1 MAIEPPN
8 LSITTGDPVSPECR
22 ELINQLD
29 SYLASL
35 YPAESNHLLSI
46 DELCKPQVTFLA
58 ARVGMEAVGCA
69 AFVNWGDYAELKRLY
84 VLPDYRGLK
93 IGRSLLNELE
103 TRVKASGIRLAR
115 LETGVSQPE
124 VLSLCEAVGYRRCG
138 PFGNY
143 RDDPLSVFMEKC
155 LN

>member
-1 MAIEPPN
+1 MAIELPK
-8 LSITTGDPVSPECR
+8 LLIVTGDPASPECR

-29 SYLASL
+29 SYLSSL

-46 DELCKPQVTFLA
+46 DALSQPDVTFLT
-58 ARVGMEAVGCA
+58 ARVGTEIVGCA
-69 AFVNWGDYAELKRLY
+69 AFVNCENYAELKRLF

-103 TRVKASGIRLAR
+103 TRVKASGLRVAR

-124 VLSLCEAVGYRRCG
+124 VLSLCEAMGYRRCG
-138 PFGNY
+138 PFGSY
-143 RDDPLSVFMEKC
+143 CDDPLSIFMEKS